1 MSDLRTLLHEAAPQP
16 TAVSELVVER
26 DLARARRALRLR
38 RGRRT
43 GIVGG
48 LVAASALVAVAVV
61 NPGGT
66 PSTPTATSSPSSR
79 SDVPGIAL
87 VAYTGAQ
94 PAGFELDKIP
104 AGWAVRDSTSGLLTL
119 APEGDTTPPAD
130 GGPTSLVGTIA
141 VSIQGDSGIP
151 SGVRLDDVT
160 VDGRPAVIAH
170 MKGAGDTRTLF
181 IEQPSGTYLTIQV
194 WDGLGWDNARIAEF
208 AASVHVTDDAK
219 PSFG

>member
-16 TAVSELVVER
+16 TAVPEMIVER

-38 RGRRT
+38 RGRRA
-43 GIVGG
+43 GIAGG
-48 LVAASALVAVAVV
+48 LVAASALAAVAVV

-79 SDVPGIAL
+79 SDAPGIAL

-94 PAGFELDKIP
+94 PAGFELDKVP
-104 AGWAVRDSTSGLLTL
+104 AGWAVRDSTPSLLTL
-119 APEGDTTPPAD
+119 APDGDTTPPAD
-130 GGPTSLVGTIA
+130 GGPASLVGTIA
-141 VSIQGDSGIP
+141 VSTQSDTGIP

-160 VDGRPAVIAH
+160 VAGRPAVIAH
-170 MKGAGDTRTLF
+170 MSGSGDTRTLF
-181 IEQPSGTYLTIQV
+181 IERSPGAYLTIQV
-194 WDGLGWDNARIAEF
+194 WDGLGWDNRRIAEF
-208 AASVHVTDDAK
+208 AASVNVTDDAR

>member
-1 MSDLRTLLHEAAPQP
+1 MSDLRTLLHEAAPQ
-16 TAVSELVVER
+16 TAPVPELVVER

-48 LVAASALVAVAVV
+48 LVAASALAAVAVV
-61 NPGGT
+61 NPGGS
-66 PSTPTATSSPSSR
+66 PSTPTATASTR
-79 SDVPGIAL
+79 SGSAGIAL

-94 PAGFELDKIP
+94 PAGFELDKVP
-104 AGWAVRDSTSGLLTL
+104 AGWAVRDSTPSLLTL
-119 APEGDTTPPAD
+119 APEGDVAPPAEE
-130 GGPTSLVGTIA
+130 GVTSLVGTIA
-141 VSIQGDSGIP
+141 VSTQSDTAVP

-160 VDGRPAVIAH
+160 VAGRPAVIAH

-181 IEQPSGTYLTIQV
+181 VQQSSGAYLTIQV

-208 AASVHVTDDAK
+208 GASVRVTDDAK
-219 PSFG
+219 PSVG

>member
-43 GIVGG
+43 GIAGG
-48 LVAASALVAVAVV
+48 LVAASALAAMAVV
-61 NPGGT
+61 NPGAS
-66 PSTPTATSSPSSR
+66 PSTPTATASTQPS
-79 SDVPGIAL
+79 DAGIRL

-94 PAGFELDKIP
+94 PAGFELDKVP
-104 AGWAVRDSTSGLLTL
+104 AGWVVRDSTPSLLTL
-119 APEGDTTPPAD
+119 APEGDDTPPAG

-141 VSIQGDSGIP
+141 VSTQSDTGIP
-151 SGVRLDDVT
+151 SGVRLDDVM
-160 VDGRPAVIAH
+160 VAGQPAVIAH
-170 MKGAGDTRTLF
+170 MLGSGDTRTLF
-181 IEQPSGTYLTIQV
+181 IEQSSGAYLTIQV

-208 AASVHVTDDAK
+208 ASSVRVTDDAK
-219 PSFG
+219 PTFG

>member
-1 MSDLRTLLHEAAPQP
+1 MSDLRTLLHEAAPQTVP
-16 TAVSELVVER
+16 VSELVVER

-43 GIVGG
+43 GIAAG
-48 LVAASALVAVAVV
+48 LVAASALAAVAVV

-66 PSTPTATSSPSSR
+66 PSAPTVTSPPSSR
-79 SDVPGIAL
+79 SDAPGIEL

-94 PAGFELDKIP
+94 PAGFELDKVP
-104 AGWAVRDSTSGLLTL
+104 ADWTVRDSTPSLLTL
-119 APEGDTTPPAD
+119 APEGESAPSSD

-141 VSIQGDSGIP
+141 VSTQSDAAIP

-170 MKGAGDTRTLF
+170 MRGAGDTRTLF
-181 IEQPSGTYLTIQV
+181 IEQSSGAYLTIQV
-194 WDGLGWDNARIAEF
+194 WDGLGWDNRRIAEF